1 MYWLLTYCV
10 PVFTTHCFSFLEC
23 VSLKQDL
30 LEEYRRIHSKV
41 SLSPI
46 YEGLNADV
54 LQVPVEKL
62 YTDVTIVRPDKKK
75 DVALTSYKEMI
86 QTKGTRNKTIFMKG
100 EAGVGKS
107 TWCMQL
113 VNAWCKAHCKNSN
126 DPSKETSEPIQ
137 SVHKEMEDVMSQFE
151 YLIFVQL
158 RYVEGHTSIK
168 DLIFSSTLERL
179 TVHEATFR
187 KIIEKFSEQVL
198 IILDGLDEYAKILD
212 YKGLNKCTVI
222 STTRPWKY
230 DIVCSKSP
238 TLKVDLLLELKGLNS
253 DGVAELSKKVIKILT
268 GAFGDDTH
276 DEDGVNDFDEQAS
289 ECVEHFKSVGL
300 AESVKIPL
308 ILIFMVECWFE
319 NEKQLSP
326 SLTCNLI
333 SLLKIILQR
342 GKQKLSESDKTAYK
356 TLKSTWCREDE
367 IPACFGEDTKISK
380 HYGLLLQLSH
390 LAYQGL
396 SSKSKE
402 LSLVFKEKQ
411 LNQYFKPGETDVCYK
426 FGLLSKSKM
435 STSLTGTINV
445 SVSFYH
451 KLVQEFFAALW
462 IITKTDAF
470 ETEKET
476 LTSIDKVLEMENVI
490 LFVCGLQPSLGTKLT
505 EHFADM
511 CNNDPAVVKHR
522 SLEINY
528 RHMNRFTKL
537 IRKCKEEVSHGPDPE
552 AELYISDVF
561 MESGK
566 FDDTMSVILQHSTR
580 YLQSLLLHFL
590 VITVDNW
597 CKLLECIGEA
607 ELLQRIVIYLVTV
620 ISFDNDRKMKDVEL
634 DLSNHQ
640 SLQRVTFID
649 GVQDI
654 SNGTRWLP
662 RSSDNLDLLYCQ
674 SFPPFIDGVQAIP
687 NDTPWLPL
695 FAGLSGAT
703 NITEFRAVYI
713 VPECIDDLLRA
724 IPKLERLEKL
734 VVTNVKFDHKTL
746 ILSNPKLK
754 VLNCRQLEFIDGCIY
769 LGNIKHLEQ
778 VYLDTLQM
786 RTKCWEALF
795 DFLQTQPDLQIIE
808 LANLD
813 IGEAVVKLRNSR
825 KIERLAILGVKMS
838 QKTWR
843 HLFADLSNILSLEVL
858 ELASIEV
865 EDAMLKLENNKGLER
880 VNLTDVW
887 MSKESWEHFFGAILA
902 FPNLSSLSLERLKV
916 GHVDFNLS
924 KNDKLQKLLIKAVK
938 SSQESWIKLFDSIEG
953 LPRLSKLTL
962 IDINIGTSMIKLPK
976 SLKELHVIRLILME
990 AALQLSLNV
999 LKSLNPQSEEIE
1011 DINSFQARDKC
1022 KYGRIYIRSP
1032 EDVSHKYPA
1041 KFKMVDITA
1050 ATFTRLHV

>member
-1 MYWLLTYCV
+1 MGVYGLLMYCL
-10 PVFTTHCFSFLEC
+10 PVFTTHYFSFLEC
-23 VSLKQDL
+23 EKLKQHL
-30 LEEYRRIHSKV
+30 LEEYRRIHFKV

-46 YEGLNADV
+46 YEGLNDDV
-54 LQVPVEKL
+54 LQVPVEEL

-75 DVALTSYKEMI
+75 EIALTSYKEMI

-126 DPSKETSEPIQ
+126 DPSKETREPIQ

-158 RYVEGHTSIK
+158 RYVEGHTSIL

-187 KIIEKFSEQVL
+187 KIIEKCSEEVL

-238 TLKVDLLLELKGLNS
+238 KLKVDLLLKLKGLNS

-268 GAFGDDTH
+268 GAFGDDTQ

-300 AESVKIPL
+300 SESVKIPL

-333 SLLKIILQR
+333 SLLIIILQR

-356 TLKSTWCREDE
+356 TLKSTWYREDE
-367 IPACFGEDTKISK
+367 IPACFSENTKISK

-390 LAYQGL
+390 LAYLGL

-411 LNQYFKPGETDVCYK
+411 LKQHFKPGETDVCYK

-435 STSLTGTINV
+435 STSLTGPINV

-462 IITKTDAF
+462 IIEKTDAF

-476 LTSIDKVLEMENVI
+476 LTSINKVLEMENVI

-522 SLEINY
+522 SLGINY
-528 RHMNRFTKL
+528 RPMDSFTKL
-537 IRKCKEEVSHGPDPE
+537 IRKCKEEVNHGPDPE
-552 AELYISDVF
+552 AELYIPDVF
-561 MESGK
+561 IIWGK
-566 FDDTMSVILQHSTR
+566 IDDTMSVILQHSTR
-580 YLQSLLLHFL
+580 YLQSLLLDNL
-590 VITVDNW
+590 EITVDNW

-620 ISFDNDRKMKDVEL
+620 ISSDNDRKMKDVEL

-654 SNGTRWLP
+654 
-662 RSSDNLDLLYCQ
+662 
-674 SFPPFIDGVQAIP
+674 P

-703 NITEFRAVYI
+703 NITEFRAAYI

-724 IPKLERLEKL
+724 IPKLERLEML
-734 VVTNVKFDHKTL
+734 VVTNVQFDHKTL

-754 VLNCRQLEFIDGCIY
+754 VLKCRQLEFIDGCIY
-769 LGNIKHLEQ
+769 LGNLKHLEQ
-778 VYLDTLQM
+778 VHLDTLQM
-786 RTKCWEALF
+786 RTKSWEDLF
-795 DFLQTQPDLQIIE
+795 DCLQTQPDLQIID
-808 LANLD
+808 LADLD
-813 IGEAVVKLRNSR
+813 IGEAVVKLHNSR
-825 KIERLAILGVKMS
+825 KIQKLAIWRVNMS
-838 QKTWR
+838 QKSWR
-843 HLFADLSNILSLEVL
+843 RLFADLSNPSSLEVL
-858 ELASIEV
+858 ELISIEV

-880 VNLTDVW
+880 VNLADVQ
-887 MSKESWEHFFGAILA
+887 MSNESWKHFFGALSA
-902 FPNLSSLSLERLKV
+902 FPNLSSLSLQRLKV
-916 GHVDFNLS
+916 GQVNFNLS
-924 KNDKLQKLLIKAVK
+924 KNGKLQELLINSVK
-938 SSQESWIKLFDSIEG
+938 SSQGSWVKLFDYIEG
-953 LPRLSKLTL
+953 LPSLSKLTL
-962 IDINIGTSMIKLPK
+962 MDCNIGTSLIKFPK
-976 SLKELHVIRLILME
+976 SLKELEVYKLVLTE
-990 AALQLSLNV
+990 AAWQASLKL
-999 LKSLNPQSEEIE
+999 LKSKSSIKPQSVEIE
-1011 DINSFQARDKC
+1011 EASIIFQDTDKYKYEGMYIPNPKELGNQTADSDILIEEVF
-1022 KYGRIYIRSP
+1022 
-1032 EDVSHKYPA
+1032 HKYPTYI
-1041 KFKMVDITA
+1041 KVVRV
-1050 ATFTRLHV
+1050 TFNR

>member
-1 MYWLLTYCV
+1 MGVYGLLMYCL

-23 VSLKQDL
+23 ESLKQHL
-30 LEEYRRIHSKV
+30 LEEYRRIHFKV

-46 YEGLNADV
+46 YEGLNDDV
-54 LQVPVEKL
+54 LQVPVEEL

-75 DVALTSYKEMI
+75 EIALTSYKEMI

-137 SVHKEMEDVMSQFE
+137 SIHKEMEDVMSQFE

-187 KIIEKFSEQVL
+187 KIIEKCSEEVL

-238 TLKVDLLLELKGLNS
+238 KLKVDLLLKLKGLNS

-268 GAFGDDTH
+268 GAYGDDTQ

-300 AESVKIPL
+300 SESVKIPL

-319 NEKQLSP
+319 NEKKLSP

-333 SLLKIILQR
+333 SLLIILLQR

-356 TLKSTWCREDE
+356 TLKSTWCMEDE

-396 SSKSKE
+396 LSKSKE

-411 LNQYFKPGETDVCYK
+411 LNQYFKQGETDVCYK

-435 STSLTGTINV
+435 STSLTGPINV

-462 IITKTDAF
+462 IIEKTDAF

-522 SLEINY
+522 SLGINY
-528 RHMNRFTKL
+528 RPMDSFTKL
-537 IRKCKEEVSHGPDPE
+537 IRKCKEEVNHGPDPE
-552 AELYISDVF
+552 AELYIPDVF
-561 MESGK
+561 IIWGK
-566 FDDTMSVILQHSTR
+566 IDDTMSVILQHSTR
-580 YLQSLLLHFL
+580 YLQSLLLDNL
-590 VITVDNW
+590 EITIDNW

-620 ISFDNDRKMKDVEL
+620 ISSDNDRKMKDVEL

-654 SNGTRWLP
+654 
-662 RSSDNLDLLYCQ
+662 
-674 SFPPFIDGVQAIP
+674 P

-703 NITEFRAVYI
+703 NITEFRAAYI

-724 IPKLERLEKL
+724 IPKLEHLEML
-734 VVTNVKFDHKTL
+734 VVTNVQFDHKTL

-754 VLNCRQLEFIDGCIY
+754 VLKCRQLEFIDGCIY

-778 VYLDTLQM
+778 VHLDTLQM
-786 RTKCWEALF
+786 RTKSWEDLF
-795 DFLQTQPDLQIIE
+795 DCLQTQPNLQIID
-808 LANLD
+808 LADLD
-813 IGEAVVKLRNSR
+813 IGEAVVKLHNCRQIQ
-825 KIERLAILGVKMS
+825 KLAIWRVNMS
-838 QKTWR
+838 QKSWR
-843 HLFADLSNILSLEVL
+843 RLFADLSNLSSLEVL
-858 ELASIEV
+858 ELISIEV
-865 EDAMLKLENNKGLER
+865 EDVMLKLENNKGLER
-880 VNLTDVW
+880 VNLADVQ
-887 MSKESWEHFFGAILA
+887 MSNESWKHFFGALSA
-902 FPNLSSLSLERLKV
+902 FPNLSSLSLQRLKV
-916 GHVDFNLS
+916 GQVNFNLS
-924 KNDKLQKLLIKAVK
+924 KNGKLQELLINSVK
-938 SSQESWIKLFDSIEG
+938 SSQGSWVKLFDYIEG
-953 LPRLSKLTL
+953 LPSLSKLTL
-962 IDINIGTSMIKLPK
+962 MDCNIGTSLIKFPK
-976 SLKELHVIRLILME
+976 SLKELEVYKLVLTE
-990 AALQLSLNV
+990 AAWQASLKL
-999 LKSLNPQSEEIE
+999 LKSKSSIKPQSVEIE
-1011 DINSFQARDKC
+1011 EASIIFQDTDKYKYEGMYIPNPKELGNQTADSDILIEEVF
-1022 KYGRIYIRSP
+1022 
-1032 EDVSHKYPA
+1032 HKYPTYI
-1041 KFKMVDITA
+1041 KVVRV
-1050 ATFTRLHV
+1050 TFNR

>member
-1 MYWLLTYCV
+1 
-10 PVFTTHCFSFLEC
+10 
-23 VSLKQDL
+23 
-30 LEEYRRIHSKV
+30 
-41 SLSPI
+41 
-46 YEGLNADV
+46 
-54 LQVPVEKL
+54 
-62 YTDVTIVRPDKKK
+62 
-75 DVALTSYKEMI
+75 
-86 QTKGTRNKTIFMKG
+86 
-100 EAGVGKS
+100 
-107 TWCMQL
+107 MQL

-126 DPSKETSEPIQ
+126 DSSKETSEPKQ
-137 SVHKEMEDVMSQFE
+137 SIHKEMEDVMSQFE

-187 KIIEKFSEQVL
+187 KIIEKFSEEVL

-238 TLKVDLLLELKGLNS
+238 KLKVDLLLKLKGLNS

-268 GAFGDDTH
+268 GAFGDDTQ

-300 AESVKIPL
+300 SESVKIPL

-333 SLLKIILQR
+333 SLLIILLQR

-411 LNQYFKPGETDVCYK
+411 LNQYFKQGETDVCYK

-435 STSLTGTINV
+435 STSLTGPINV

-462 IITKTDAF
+462 IIEKTDAF

-522 SLEINY
+522 SLGINY
-528 RHMNRFTKL
+528 RPMDSFTKL
-537 IRKCKEEVSHGPDPE
+537 IRKCKEEVNHGPDPE
-552 AELYISDVF
+552 AELYIPDVF
-561 MESGK
+561 IIWGK
-566 FDDTMSVILQHSTR
+566 IDDTMSVILQHSTR
-580 YLQSLLLHFL
+580 YLQSLLLDNL
-590 VITVDNW
+590 EITIDNW

-620 ISFDNDRKMKDVEL
+620 ISSDNDRKMKDVEL
-634 DLSNHQ
+634 DLSNHL

-649 GVQDI
+649 GVQD
-654 SNGTRWLP
+654 
-662 RSSDNLDLLYCQ
+662 
-674 SFPPFIDGVQAIP
+674 IP

-703 NITEFRAVYI
+703 NITEFRAAYI

-754 VLNCRQLEFIDGCIY
+754 VLICRQLEFIDGCIY

-778 VYLDTLQM
+778 VYLNTLQM
-786 RTKCWEALF
+786 GTKCWEALF
-795 DFLQTQPDLQIIE
+795 DFLQTQPDLRIIV

-825 KIERLAILGVKMS
+825 EIKRLAILRVKMS

-843 HLFADLSNILSLEVL
+843 HLFADLSNILSLEDL

-865 EDAMLKLENNKGLER
+865 EDAMLKLENNKDLER
-880 VNLTDVW
+880 VNLTDVR
-887 MSKESWEHFFGAILA
+887 MSKESWEHFFGAISA

-924 KNDKLQKLLIKAVK
+924 KNDKLQQLLINFVK

-962 IDINIGTSMIKLPK
+962 IDCNIGTSMIKLPK
-976 SLKELHVIRLILME
+976 SLKELQFTKLILTE

-1011 DINSFQARDKC
+1011 DINLFLDRDKY

-1032 EDVSHKYPA
+1032 EEIGNQTDDSDRLFEDASHKYPA
-1041 KFKMVDITA
+1041 KFKMVDM
-1050 ATFTRLHV
+1050 FFERLC

>member
-1 MYWLLTYCV
+1 MYCL
-10 PVFTTHCFSFLEC
+10 PVFTTHYFSFLEC
-23 VSLKQDL
+23 ESLKQHL
-30 LEEYRRIHSKV
+30 LEEYRRIHFKV

-46 YEGLNADV
+46 YEGLNDDV
-54 LQVPVEKL
+54 LQVPVEEL

-75 DVALTSYKEMI
+75 EVALTSYKEMI

-158 RYVEGHTSIK
+158 RYVEGHTSIL

-187 KIIEKFSEQVL
+187 KIIEKCSEEVL
-198 IILDGLDEYAKILD
+198 IILDGLDEYDKILD

-230 DIVCSKSP
+230 DIVCRKSP
-238 TLKVDLLLELKGLNS
+238 KLKVDLLLKLKGLNS
-253 DGVAELSKKVIKILT
+253 DGVAKLSKKVIKILT
-268 GAFGDDTH
+268 GAFGADTQA
-276 DEDGVNDFDEQAS
+276 EDGVNDFDEQAS
-289 ECVEHFKSVGL
+289 ECVKRFKLVGL
-300 AESVKIPL
+300 SESVKIPL

-356 TLKSTWCREDE
+356 TLKSTWCREGE

-411 LNQYFKPGETDVCYK
+411 LNQYFKQGETDVCYK

-435 STSLTGTINV
+435 STSLTGPINV

-476 LTSIDKVLEMENVI
+476 LTSIDKVLEMKNVI

-511 CNNDPAVVKHR
+511 CNNDPVVVKHR
-522 SLEINY
+522 SLVINS
-528 RHMNRFTKL
+528 RHMDRFTKL

-552 AELYISDVF
+552 AELYISDVLMF
-561 MESGK
+561 LGK
-566 FDDTMSVILQHSTR
+566 IDDTMSVILQHSTR
-580 YLQSLLLHFL
+580 FLQSLELDIYE
-590 VITVDNW
+590 ITVDNW

-607 ELLQRIVIYLVTV
+607 ELLQQIVICLTTV
-620 ISFDNDRKMKDVEL
+620 ISSANDRKMKDVEL

-640 SLQRVTFID
+640 SLRRVTFFD
-649 GVQDI
+649 RV
-654 SNGTRWLP
+654 
-662 RSSDNLDLLYCQ
+662 
-674 SFPPFIDGVQAIP
+674 P

-703 NITEFRAVYI
+703 NITEFTAGDI
-713 VPECIDDLLRA
+713 GPECIDYLLGA

-734 VVTNVKFDHKTL
+734 ALINVQIDNKTL

-754 VLNCRQLEFIDGCIY
+754 VLICCQLEFIDGCIY
-769 LGNIKHLEQ
+769 LGNIKHLER
-778 VYLDTLQM
+778 VYLDKLQM

-808 LANLD
+808 LAYLD
-813 IGEAVVKLRNSR
+813 IGEAVVKLRNNR
-825 KIERLAILGVKMS
+825 KIQRLVIRGVKMS
-838 QKTWR
+838 QKT
-843 HLFADLSNILSLEVL
+843 DLSNILSLEVL
-858 ELASIEV
+858 ELVSIEV

-880 VNLTDVW
+880 VNLTDVR
-887 MSKESWEHFFGAILA
+887 MSKKSWDYFFGAISA

-924 KNDKLQKLLIKAVK
+924 KNDKLQELRIDSVE

-962 IDINIGTSMIKLPK
+962 MNCNIGTSMIKLPK
-976 SLKELHVIRLILME
+976 SLKELFSN
-990 AALQLSLNV
+990 LS
-999 LKSLNPQSEEIE
+999 
-1011 DINSFQARDKC
+1011 
-1022 KYGRIYIRSP
+1022 
-1032 EDVSHKYPA
+1032 
-1041 KFKMVDITA
+1041 
-1050 ATFTRLHV
+1050 

>member
-1 MYWLLTYCV
+1 M
-10 PVFTTHCFSFLEC
+10 
-23 VSLKQDL
+23 
-30 LEEYRRIHSKV
+30 EEYRRIHFKV

-46 YEGLNADV
+46 YEGLNDDV
-54 LQVPVEKL
+54 LQVPVEEL

-75 DVALTSYKEMI
+75 EIALTSYKEMI

-126 DPSKETSEPIQ
+126 DSSKETSEPKQ
-137 SVHKEMEDVMSQFE
+137 SIHKEMEDVMSQFE

-187 KIIEKFSEQVL
+187 KIIEKFSEEVL

-238 TLKVDLLLELKGLNS
+238 KLKVDLLLKLKGLNS

-268 GAFGDDTH
+268 GAFGDDTQ

-300 AESVKIPL
+300 SESVKIPL

-333 SLLKIILQR
+333 SLLIILLQR

-411 LNQYFKPGETDVCYK
+411 LNQYFKQGETDVCYK

-435 STSLTGTINV
+435 STSLMGPINV

-462 IITKTDAF
+462 IIEKTDAF
-470 ETEKET
+470 DTEKET

-522 SLEINY
+522 SLGINY
-528 RHMNRFTKL
+528 RPMDSFTKL
-537 IRKCKEEVSHGPDPE
+537 IRKCKEEVNHGPDPE
-552 AELYISDVF
+552 AELYIPDVF
-561 MESGK
+561 IIWGK
-566 FDDTMSVILQHSTR
+566 IDDTMSVILQHSTR
-580 YLQSLLLHFL
+580 YLQSLLLDNL
-590 VITVDNW
+590 EITIDNW

-620 ISFDNDRKMKDVEL
+620 ISSDNDRKMKDVEL

-654 SNGTRWLP
+654 
-662 RSSDNLDLLYCQ
+662 
-674 SFPPFIDGVQAIP
+674 P

-703 NITEFRAVYI
+703 NITEFRAAYI

-724 IPKLERLEKL
+724 IPKLEHLGML
-734 VVTNVKFDHKTL
+734 VVTNVQFDHKTL

-754 VLNCRQLEFIDGCIY
+754 VLKCRQLEFIDGCIY

-778 VYLDTLQM
+778 VHLDTLQM
-786 RTKCWEALF
+786 RTKSWEDLF
-795 DFLQTQPDLQIIE
+795 DCLQTQPNLQIID
-808 LANLD
+808 LADLD
-813 IGEAVVKLRNSR
+813 IGEAVVKLHNCRQIQ
-825 KIERLAILGVKMS
+825 KLAIWRVNMS
-838 QKTWR
+838 QKSWKR
-843 HLFADLSNILSLEVL
+843 LFADLSNLSSLEVL
-858 ELASIEV
+858 ELISIEV
-865 EDAMLKLENNKGLER
+865 EDVMLKLENNKGLER
-880 VNLTDVW
+880 VNLADVQ
-887 MSKESWEHFFGAILA
+887 MSNESWKHFFGALSA
-902 FPNLSSLSLERLKV
+902 FPNLSSLSLQRLKV
-916 GHVDFNLS
+916 GQVNFNLS
-924 KNDKLQKLLIKAVK
+924 KNGKLQELLINSVK
-938 SSQESWIKLFDSIEG
+938 SSQGSWIKLFDSIEG
-953 LPRLSKLTL
+953 LPSLSKLTL
-962 IDINIGTSMIKLPK
+962 MDCNIGTSLIKFPK
-976 SLKELHVIRLILME
+976 SLMELEVYKLVLTEAAWQASLKLLKSKPSIKPQSVEIEEASIIFQDTDKYKYEGMYIPNPKELRNQTADSDIVI
-990 AALQLSLNV
+990 
-999 LKSLNPQSEEIE
+999 EEV
-1011 DINSFQARDKC
+1011 F
-1022 KYGRIYIRSP
+1022 
-1032 EDVSHKYPA
+1032 HKYPTNI
-1041 KFKMVDITA
+1041 KVVRV
-1050 ATFTRLHV
+1050 TFIR

>member
-1 MYWLLTYCV
+1 MDVYGLLMYCV
-10 PVFTTHCFSFLEC
+10 PVFTTHYFSFLEC
-23 VSLKQDL
+23 ESLKQHL
-30 LEEYRRIHSKV
+30 LEEYRRIHFTV

-46 YEGLNADV
+46 YEGLNDDV
-54 LQVPVEKL
+54 LQVPVEEL
-62 YTDVTIVRPDKKK
+62 YTDVTIVRPDKKEEI
-75 DVALTSYKEMI
+75 ALTSYKEMI
-86 QTKGTRNKTIFMKG
+86 QTKGTMNKTIFMIG
-100 EAGVGKS
+100 EAGIGKS

-113 VNAWCKAHCKNSN
+113 VNAWCNAHCKNSN

-137 SVHKEMEDVMSQFE
+137 SVHNEMEDVMSQFE

-158 RYVEGHTSIK
+158 RYVEGRTSIK
-168 DLIFSSTLERL
+168 DLIFSSTLGRL

-187 KIIEKFSEQVL
+187 KIIEKCSEEVL

-222 STTRPWKY
+222 SSTRPWKY

-238 TLKVDLLLELKGLNS
+238 KLKVDLLLKLKGLNS
-253 DGVAELSKKVIKILT
+253 DGVAELSKKVIKIST
-268 GAFGDDTH
+268 GAFGDDTQAK
-276 DEDGVNDFDEQAS
+276 DGVNDFDEQAS

-300 AESVKIPL
+300 SESVKIPL
-308 ILIFMVECWFE
+308 ILILMVECWFE

-333 SLLKIILQR
+333 NLLKIILQR

-356 TLKSTWCREDE
+356 TLKSTWCREGE
-367 IPACFGEDTKISK
+367 KPACFGEDTKISK

-435 STSLTGTINV
+435 STSLTGPINV

-451 KLVQEFFAALW
+451 KLVQDFLAALW

-490 LFVCGLQPSLGTKLT
+490 LFVCGLQPSLGTQLT

-522 SLEINY
+522 SLGINY
-528 RHMNRFTKL
+528 RPMDSFTKL

-561 MESGK
+561 MTYGK
-566 FDDTMSVILQHSTR
+566 IDDTMSVILQHSTR
-580 YLQSLLLHFL
+580 YLQSLLLNIL
-590 VITVDNW
+590 EITVDNW

-620 ISFDNDRKMKDVEL
+620 ISSDNDRKMKDVEL

-640 SLQRVTFID
+640 SLLRVTFID

-654 SNGTRWLP
+654 
-662 RSSDNLDLLYCQ
+662 
-674 SFPPFIDGVQAIP
+674 P
-687 NDTPWLPL
+687 NKTPWLPL

-703 NITEFRAVYI
+703 NITEFRAAYI

-724 IPKLERLEKL
+724 IPKLERLEML
-734 VVTNVKFDHKTL
+734 VVTNVQFDHKTL

-754 VLNCRQLEFIDGCIY
+754 VLKCRQLEFIDGCIY

-778 VYLDTLQM
+778 VHLDTLQM
-786 RTKCWEALF
+786 RSKSWEDLF
-795 DFLQTQPDLQIIE
+795 DCLQTQLDLQIFD
-808 LANLD
+808 LADLD
-813 IGEAVVKLRNSR
+813 IGEAVVKLHNCRQIQ
-825 KIERLAILGVKMS
+825 KLAIWRVNMS
-838 QKTWR
+838 QKSWR
-843 HLFADLSNILSLEVL
+843 RLFADLSNLSSLEVL
-858 ELASIEV
+858 ELISIEV
-865 EDAMLKLENNKGLER
+865 EDVMLKLENNKDLER
-880 VNLTDVW
+880 VNLADVQ
-887 MSKESWEHFFGAILA
+887 MSNESWKHFFGALSA
-902 FPNLSSLSLERLKV
+902 FPNLSSLSLQRLNV
-916 GHVDFNLS
+916 GQVNFDLS
-924 KNDKLQKLLIKAVK
+924 KNGKLQELLIKSVK
-938 SSQESWIKLFDSIEG
+938 SSQVTWIRLFVSIEG
-953 LPRLSKLTL
+953 LPSLSKLTL
-962 IDINIGTSMIKLPK
+962 MDSNIGTSLIKFPK
-976 SLKELHVIRLILME
+976 SLKELEVYKLILTE
-990 AALQLSLNV
+990 AAWQASLKLLQS
-999 LKSLNPQSEEIE
+999 KSSFTTQSVEIE
-1011 DINSFQARDKC
+1011 EDSIIFQDTC
-1022 KYGRIYIRSP
+1022 KYKYEDMYIPTPKELGNQTDDSDIMI
-1032 EDVSHKYPA
+1032 EEVFHKYPA
-1041 KFKMVDITA
+1041 NIKVVRV
-1050 ATFTRLHV
+1050 TFNR

>member
-1 MYWLLTYCV
+1 MYCL
-10 PVFTTHCFSFLEC
+10 PVFTTHYFSFLEC
-23 VSLKQDL
+23 ESLKQHL
-30 LEEYRRIHSKV
+30 LEEYRRIHFKV

-46 YEGLNADV
+46 YEGLNDDV
-54 LQVPVEKL
+54 LQVPVEEL

-75 DVALTSYKEMI
+75 EIALTSYKEMI

-137 SVHKEMEDVMSQFE
+137 NVHKEMEDVMSQFE

-158 RYVEGHTSIK
+158 RYVEGHTSIL

-187 KIIEKFSEQVL
+187 KIIEKCSEEVL

-238 TLKVDLLLELKGLNS
+238 KLKVDLLLKLKGLNS

-268 GAFGDDTH
+268 CAFGDDTQ
-276 DEDGVNDFDEQAS
+276 DEDGVNDFYEQAS
-289 ECVEHFKSVGL
+289 ECVEHFESVGL
-300 AESVKIPL
+300 SESVKIPL

-342 GKQKLSESDKTAYK
+342 GKQKLSGSDKTAYK
-356 TLKSTWCREDE
+356 TLKSTWCRENE

-396 SSKSKE
+396 SSKTKE
-402 LSLVFKEKQ
+402 FSLVFKEKQ

-435 STSLTGTINV
+435 STSLTGPINV
-445 SVSFYH
+445 YVSFYH

-522 SLEINY
+522 SLEIIN
-528 RHMNRFTKL
+528 RHTDRFTKL
-537 IRKCKEEVSHGPDPE
+537 IRKCKKEVIHGPDPE

-561 MESGK
+561 MTSGK

-580 YLQSLLLHFL
+580 YLQSLLLHDL
-590 VITVDNW
+590 EITVDNC

-607 ELLQRIVIYLVTV
+607 DLLQRIYIYLTTV
-620 ISFDNDRKMKDVEL
+620 ISSANDRKMKDVEL

-640 SLQRVTFID
+640 SLRRVTFID
-649 GVQDI
+649 RVQD
-654 SNGTRWLP
+654 
-662 RSSDNLDLLYCQ
+662 
-674 SFPPFIDGVQAIP
+674 IP

-703 NITEFRAVYI
+703 NITEFIAGDI
-713 VPECIDDLLRA
+713 GPECIDNLLRA
-724 IPKLERLEKL
+724 IPKLERLEML
-734 VVTNVKFDHKTL
+734 VVTNVQFDHKTL

-754 VLNCRQLEFIDGCIY
+754 VLYCSQLEFIDGCIY

-778 VYLDTLQM
+778 VYLDKLQM
-786 RTKCWEALF
+786 HTKCWEALF
-795 DFLQTQPDLQIIE
+795 DSLQTQPDLQIID
-808 LANLD
+808 LVNLD
-813 IGEAVVKLRNSR
+813 IGEAVVKLCNNR
-825 KIERLAILGVKMS
+825 KIQRLAIWRVKMS
-838 QKTWR
+838 QETWR

-858 ELASIEV
+858 HLASIEV
-865 EDAMLKLENNKGLER
+865 EDAMLKLENNKGLES
-880 VNLTDVW
+880 VYLTDVR
-887 MSKESWEHFFGAILA
+887 MSK
-902 FPNLSSLSLERLKV
+902 
-916 GHVDFNLS
+916 
-924 KNDKLQKLLIKAVK
+924 
-938 SSQESWIKLFDSIEG
+938 
-953 LPRLSKLTL
+953 
-962 IDINIGTSMIKLPK
+962 
-976 SLKELHVIRLILME
+976 
-990 AALQLSLNV
+990 
-999 LKSLNPQSEEIE
+999 
-1011 DINSFQARDKC
+1011 
-1022 KYGRIYIRSP
+1022 
-1032 EDVSHKYPA
+1032 
-1041 KFKMVDITA
+1041 
-1050 ATFTRLHV
+1050 

>member
-1 MYWLLTYCV
+1 MGLYGLLMYCL
-10 PVFTTHCFSFLEC
+10 PVFSTHYFSFLEC
-23 VSLKQDL
+23 ESLKQHL
-30 LEEYRRIHSKV
+30 LEEYRRIHFKV

-46 YEGLNADV
+46 YEGLNGDV
-54 LQVPVEKL
+54 LQVPVEEL

-75 DVALTSYKEMI
+75 EIALTSYKEMI

-126 DPSKETSEPIQ
+126 DSSKETSEPIQ
-137 SVHKEMEDVMSQFE
+137 SVHKETEDVMSQFE

-158 RYVEGHTSIK
+158 RYVEGHTSIL

-238 TLKVDLLLELKGLNS
+238 KLKVDLLLKLKGLNS

-300 AESVKIPL
+300 SESVKIPL

-333 SLLKIILQR
+333 NLLKIILQR

-356 TLKSTWCREDE
+356 TLKSTWCGEDE

-435 STSLTGTINV
+435 STSLTGPINV

-470 ETEKET
+470 EIEKET
-476 LTSIDKVLEMENVI
+476 LTSIDKFLEMENVI

-528 RHMNRFTKL
+528 RHMESFTKL
-537 IRKCKEEVSHGPDPE
+537 IRKCKEEVNHGPDPD
-552 AELYISDVF
+552 AELYIRDVLII
-561 MESGK
+561 SGK
-566 FDDTMSVILQHSTR
+566 IDDTMSVILHHSTR
-580 YLQSLLLHFL
+580 YLQSLLLDNL
-590 VITVDNW
+590 EITIDNW

-607 ELLQRIVIYLVTV
+607 ELLQRIVIYLPTV
-620 ISFDNDRKMKDVEL
+620 ISSANDRKMKDVEL

-640 SLQRVTFID
+640 SLQVVTFFD
-649 GVQDI
+649 RVQD
-654 SNGTRWLP
+654 
-662 RSSDNLDLLYCQ
+662 
-674 SFPPFIDGVQAIP
+674 IP

-695 FAGLSGAT
+695 FTGLSGAT
-703 NITEFRAVYI
+703 NITEFRASYI

-724 IPKLERLEKL
+724 IPKLDRLEML
-734 VVTNVKFDHKTL
+734 EVTNAQFDNKTL
-746 ILSNPKLK
+746 ILSNPNLK
-754 VLNCRQLEFIDGCIY
+754 VLNCRQLEFFDGCIY

-778 VYLDTLQM
+778 IYLDTLQM

-808 LANLD
+808 LTNLD

-825 KIERLAILGVKMS
+825 KIQRLAIRGVKMS

-865 EDAMLKLENNKGLER
+865 EDAMLNLENNKGLER
-880 VNLTDVW
+880 VSLTDVR
-887 MSKESWEHFFGAILA
+887 MSKESWEHFFGAISA

-953 LPRLSKLTL
+953 LPRLSTLTL
-962 IDINIGTSMIKLPK
+962 FDSNIGTSMIKFPK
-976 SLKELHVIRLILME
+976 SLKVLHVHRLILTE
-990 AALQLSLNV
+990 AALRLGLNV
-999 LKSLNPQSEEIE
+999 LKSLNPQSEA
-1011 DINSFQARDKC
+1011 INFFKTQTDTNMVA
-1022 KYGRIYIRSP
+1022 YIYI
-1032 EDVSHKYPA
+1032 VLK
-1041 KFKMVDITA
+1041 K
-1050 ATFTRLHV
+1050 

>member
-23 VSLKQDL
+23 ESLKQDL

-54 LQVPVEKL
+54 LQVPVEEL

-126 DPSKETSEPIQ
+126 HPSKETSEPIQ
-137 SVHKEMEDVMSQFE
+137 SIHKEMEDVMSQFE

-238 TLKVDLLLELKGLNS
+238 KLKVDLLLKLKGLNS
-253 DGVAELSKKVIKILT
+253 DGVAELSKKLIKVLT

-276 DEDGVNDFDEQAS
+276 YEDGVNDFDEQAS
-289 ECVEHFKSVGL
+289 ECVEHLKSVGL
-300 AESVKIPL
+300 SESVKIPL

-333 SLLKIILQR
+333 NLLKIILQR

-411 LNQYFKPGETDVCYK
+411 LNQYFKPGETDVCFK

-435 STSLTGTINV
+435 STSLTGPINV

-490 LFVCGLQPSLGTKLT
+490 LFVCSLQPSLGTKFT

-528 RHMNRFTKL
+528 RHMDRFTKL

-561 MESGK
+561 MEWGK
-566 FDDTMSVILQHSTR
+566 FDDTMSVILKDSTR
-580 YLQSLLLHFL
+580 YLQSLLLNIL
-590 VITVDNW
+590 EITVDNW

-607 ELLQRIVIYLVTV
+607 ELLQRISIDLVVV
-620 ISFDNDRKMKDVEL
+620 ISSDNDRKMKDVDL

-640 SLQRVTFID
+640 SLRRVTFIDCVQDIPKYTSWLPLSSDIWDFFDHQSFRRVTFID
-649 GVQDI
+649 GVQ
-654 SNGTRWLP
+654 
-662 RSSDNLDLLYCQ
+662 Y
-674 SFPPFIDGVQAIP
+674 IP

-703 NITEFRAVYI
+703 NITEFRAAFI

-724 IPKLERLEKL
+724 IPKLECLEKL
-734 VVTNVKFDHKTL
+734 ALINVQFDNKTL

-754 VLNCRQLEFIDGCIY
+754 VLICCQLEFIDGCIY

-778 VYLDTLQM
+778 VYLDKLQM

-808 LANLD
+808 LAYLD
-813 IGEAVVKLRNSR
+813 IGEAVVKLRNNR
-825 KIERLAILGVKMS
+825 KIQRLVIRGVKMS
-838 QKTWR
+838 QKT
-843 HLFADLSNILSLEVL
+843 DLSNILSLEVL
-858 ELASIEV
+858 ELVSIEV

-880 VNLTDVW
+880 VNLTDVR
-887 MSKESWEHFFGAILA
+887 MSKESWDYFFGAISA

-924 KNDKLQKLLIKAVK
+924 KNDKLQELQIDSVE

-962 IDINIGTSMIKLPK
+962 MDCNIGTSMIKLPK
-976 SLKELHVIRLILME
+976 SLKELFSN
-990 AALQLSLNV
+990 LS
-999 LKSLNPQSEEIE
+999 
-1011 DINSFQARDKC
+1011 
-1022 KYGRIYIRSP
+1022 
-1032 EDVSHKYPA
+1032 
-1041 KFKMVDITA
+1041 
-1050 ATFTRLHV
+1050 

>member
-1 MYWLLTYCV
+1 MGLYGLLMYCL
-10 PVFTTHCFSFLEC
+10 PVFSTHYFSFLEC
-23 VSLKQDL
+23 ESLKQHL
-30 LEEYRRIHSKV
+30 LEEYRRIHFKV

-46 YEGLNADV
+46 YEGLNDDV
-54 LQVPVEKL
+54 LQVPVEEL

-75 DVALTSYKEMI
+75 EIALTSYKEMI

-158 RYVEGHTSIK
+158 RYVEGHTSIL

-238 TLKVDLLLELKGLNS
+238 KLKVDLLLKLKGLNS

-268 GAFGDDTH
+268 GAFGDYTH
-276 DEDGVNDFDEQAS
+276 NEDGVNDFDEQAS
-289 ECVEHFKSVGL
+289 ECVERFKSVGL
-300 AESVKIPL
+300 SESVKIPL

-319 NEKQLSP
+319 NEKQLLP

-356 TLKSTWCREDE
+356 TLKSTWCGEDE

-435 STSLTGTINV
+435 STSLTGPINV

-470 ETEKET
+470 ETKKET

-505 EHFADM
+505 EHFADV

-528 RHMNRFTKL
+528 RLLDKFTKL

-561 MESGK
+561 MELGK
-566 FDDTMSVILQHSTR
+566 FDDTTSVILQHSTR
-580 YLQSLLLHFL
+580 YLQSLLLHNL
-590 VITVDNW
+590 EITVDNW

-607 ELLQRIVIYLVTV
+607 ELLQRIVIYLDTV
-620 ISFDNDRKMKDVEL
+620 ISTANDRKMKDVEL

-640 SLQRVTFID
+640 SLRRVTFFD
-649 GVQDI
+649 GVQD
-654 SNGTRWLP
+654 
-662 RSSDNLDLLYCQ
+662 
-674 SFPPFIDGVQAIP
+674 IP

-703 NITEFRAVYI
+703 NITEFRAAYI

-734 VVTNVKFDHKTL
+734 DLRNVRFDHKTL

-754 VLNCRQLEFIDGCIY
+754 VLKCRQLEFIDGCIY

-778 VYLDTLQM
+778 VYLDKLQM

-808 LANLD
+808 LADLD
-813 IGEAVVKLRNSR
+813 IGEAVVKLHNGRQIQKLDIR
-825 KIERLAILGVKMS
+825 RVKMS

-858 ELASIEV
+858 KLVGIEV

-880 VNLTDVW
+880 VNLTDVR
-887 MSKESWEHFFGAILA
+887 MSKESWEHFFGAISA
-902 FPNLSSLSLERLKV
+902 FPNLSSLSLGRLKV

-924 KNDKLQKLLIKAVK
+924 KNDKLQKLLINCVK
-938 SSQESWIKLFDSIEG
+938 TSQESWIKLFDSIEG
-953 LPRLSKLTL
+953 LPLLSKLTL
-962 IDINIGTSMIKLPK
+962 INSNIGTSMIKLPK
-976 SLKELHVIRLILME
+976 SLKKLRVIKLILTE
-990 AALQLSLNV
+990 AALRLSLNV

-1011 DINSFQARDKC
+1011 DINIFQDRDKY
-1022 KYGRIYIRSP
+1022 KYGRIYIRCPEEIGNQTDDSDRLF

-1041 KFKMVDITA
+1041 KFKMVDMI
-1050 ATFTRLHV
+1050 FERLC

>member
-1 MYWLLTYCV
+1 MGVYGLLMYCL

-23 VSLKQDL
+23 ESLKQHL
-30 LEEYRRIHSKV
+30 LEEYRRIHFKV

-46 YEGLNADV
+46 YEGLNDDV
-54 LQVPVEKL
+54 LQVPVEEL

-75 DVALTSYKEMI
+75 EIALTSYKEMI

-137 SVHKEMEDVMSQFE
+137 SIHKEMEDVMSQFE

-187 KIIEKFSEQVL
+187 KIIEKCSEEVL

-238 TLKVDLLLELKGLNS
+238 KLKVDLLLKLKGLNS

-268 GAFGDDTH
+268 GAYGDDTQ

-300 AESVKIPL
+300 SESVKIPL

-333 SLLKIILQR
+333 SLLIILLQR

-356 TLKSTWCREDE
+356 TLKSTWCMEDE

-396 SSKSKE
+396 LSKSKE

-411 LNQYFKPGETDVCYK
+411 LNQYFKQGETDVCYK

-435 STSLTGTINV
+435 STSLTGPINV

-462 IITKTDAF
+462 IIEKTDAF

-522 SLEINY
+522 SLGINY
-528 RHMNRFTKL
+528 RPMDSFTKL
-537 IRKCKEEVSHGPDPE
+537 IRKCKEEVNHGPDPE
-552 AELYISDVF
+552 AELYIPDVF
-561 MESGK
+561 IIWGK
-566 FDDTMSVILQHSTR
+566 IDDTMSVILQHSTR
-580 YLQSLLLHFL
+580 YLQSLLLDNL
-590 VITVDNW
+590 EITIDNW

-620 ISFDNDRKMKDVEL
+620 ISSDNDRKMKDVEL

-654 SNGTRWLP
+654 
-662 RSSDNLDLLYCQ
+662 
-674 SFPPFIDGVQAIP
+674 P

-703 NITEFRAVYI
+703 NITEFRAAYI

-724 IPKLERLEKL
+724 IPKLEHLEML
-734 VVTNVKFDHKTL
+734 VVTNVQFDHKTL

-754 VLNCRQLEFIDGCIY
+754 VLKCRQLEFIDGCIY

-778 VYLDTLQM
+778 VHLDTLQM
-786 RTKCWEALF
+786 RTKSWEDLF
-795 DFLQTQPDLQIIE
+795 DCLQTQPNLQIID
-808 LANLD
+808 LADLD
-813 IGEAVVKLRNSR
+813 IGEAVVKLHNCRQIQ
-825 KIERLAILGVKMS
+825 KLAIWRVNMS
-838 QKTWR
+838 QKSWR
-843 HLFADLSNILSLEVL
+843 RLFADLSNLSSLEVL
-858 ELASIEV
+858 ELISIEV
-865 EDAMLKLENNKGLER
+865 EDVMLKLENNKGLER
-880 VNLTDVW
+880 VNLADVQ
-887 MSKESWEHFFGAILA
+887 MSNESWKHFFGALSA
-902 FPNLSSLSLERLKV
+902 FPNLSSLSLQRLKV
-916 GHVDFNLS
+916 GQVNFNLS
-924 KNDKLQKLLIKAVK
+924 KNGKLQELLINSVK
-938 SSQESWIKLFDSIEG
+938 SSQGSWVKLFDYIEG
-953 LPRLSKLTL
+953 LPSLSKLTL
-962 IDINIGTSMIKLPK
+962 MDCNIGTSLIKFPK
-976 SLKELHVIRLILME
+976 SLKELEVYKLVLTE
-990 AALQLSLNV
+990 AAWQASLKL
-999 LKSLNPQSEEIE
+999 LKSKSSIQPQSVEIE
-1011 DINSFQARDKC
+1011 EASIIFQDTDKYKYEGMYIPNPKELGNQTADSDILIEEVF
-1022 KYGRIYIRSP
+1022 
-1032 EDVSHKYPA
+1032 HKYPTYI
-1041 KFKMVDITA
+1041 KVVRV
-1050 ATFTRLHV
+1050 TFNR